1 MEPRVRS
8 FSRRQAMVGSAAGA
22 ATVLGP
28 WPPLGLPPSAAG
40 SGDAA
45 LRQLL
50 ARSARADAALDPT
63 AARRRGKADARG
75 FVDPLSDAY
84 GQGLLSARR
93 SDMAGLA
100 AIDRARLS
108 LVDQIAYDTM
118 RFQAADVLANFDSG
132 VFEIKRMTPL
142 APSDGLQVTFPDFIA
157 GGGAPFR
164 TREDYQDGLA
174 QLGAFAGY
182 LRDAVVRL
190 EEGRARGYLQPRIVV
205 QNTLA
210 EVDVMLAAS
219 PQDTP
224 FFQPLKAQPSTL
236 PPAELAR
243 FQAAYLQVISREVL
257 PGYQL
262 WKTYLSQTYLPLARE
277 APGLWAMKDGAKV
290 YASALRHHTTT
301 DLQAD
306 AIHRLGL
313 SEVAR
318 IRAEMEAVHT
328 RIGYPGDLHAF
339 FEHVRADPGFYY
351 TRPDDLLA
359 RFKAIEARIWAA
371 MPRLF
376 DRRPKAA
383 WEVRPL
389 PALGAARGTGYNQL
403 GPADGHS
410 PGVLYFNMSM
420 LSTRPIPTLE
430 TLTLHEGI
438 PGHHYQGSLA
448 QENTA
453 LPDILRFGQDE
464 FTAYAE
470 GWALYAESLGPEL
483 GLFTDPYQWFG
494 HLDFEMLRAVRMV
507 VDTGLHAQG
516 WSRERAIAYM
526 SANTS
531 MAAHDVAVEIDRYIA
546 IPGQATAYKVGEL
559 KIAELR
565 ARATRRLGGRFDIRR
580 FHDQVLMTGTLP
592 LGVLEAKID
601 GWIADGGPAYLQPG

>member
-1 MEPRVRS
+1 M
-8 FSRRQAMVGSAAGA
+8 
-22 ATVLGP
+22 
-28 WPPLGLPPSAAG
+28 
-40 SGDAA
+40 
-45 LRQLL
+45 L
-50 ARSARADAALDPT
+50 ARST
-63 AARRRGKADARG
+63 AAELEA
-75 FVDPLSDAY
+75 
-84 GQGLLSARR
+84 LLSQGDALPHYTRLR
-93 SDMAGLA
+93 GPELGLVMV
-100 AIDRARLS
+100 RGR
-108 LVDQIAYDTM
+108 T
-118 RFQAADVLANFDSG
+118 G
-132 VFEIKRMTPL
+132 
-142 APSDGLQVTFPDFIA
+142 

-164 TREDYQDGLA
+164 TRDDYLGGLA
-174 QLGAFAGY
+174 QLAAFAGY
-182 LRDAVVRL
+182 LRDAVRRL
-190 EEGRARGYLQPRIVV
+190 EEGRTNGYLQPRVV
-205 QNTLA
+205 VVNTLA
-210 EVDVMLAAS
+210 EVDVMLATA

-224 FFQPLKAQPSTL
+224 FFQPLKGRPPTVPADEFARAQT
-236 PPAELAR
+236 
-243 FQAAYLQVISREVL
+243 AYLQVISREVL
-257 PGYQL
+257 PAYQL
-262 WKTYLSQTYLPLARE
+262 WKTYLSQIYLPAARE

-301 DLQAD
+301 DLPAD
-306 AIHRLGL
+306 AIHQHGL

-318 IRAEMEAVHT
+318 IRAEMEAVHA
-328 RIGYPGDLHAF
+328 RIGYPGDLQAF
-339 FEHVRADPGFYY
+339 FEHVRTDPGFYY

-359 RFKAIEARIWAA
+359 RFKAIEARIWEA

-403 GPADGHS
+403 GPADGRS

-507 VDTGLHAQG
+507 VDTGIHAQG
-516 WSRERAIAYM
+516 WSRERALTYM

-531 MAAHDVAVEIDRYIA
+531 MASKDVAVEIDRYIA

-565 ARATRRLGGRFDIRR
+565 ARAQRRLGDRFDIRR
-580 FHDQVLMTGTLP
+580 FHDQVLMTGALP

-601 GWIADGGPAYLQPG
+601 VWIADGGPAYLPPG